1 MSEKKEL
8 HSPPNVEER
17 RYICGAQL
25 EAISLGP
32 RKGAP
37 RYHRTLGPHPM
48 QRRGQVTP
56 MPWPACRDVPW
67 ARFVI
72 RD

>member
-8 HSPPNVEER
+8 HSPHNVEER

-37 RYHRTLGPHPM
+37 RYHRTWGRTNAEKRAGDAHAMASLPGCALGWIRIRHP
-48 QRRGQVTP
+48 
-56 MPWPACRDVPW
+56 
-67 ARFVI
+67 
-72 RD
+72 